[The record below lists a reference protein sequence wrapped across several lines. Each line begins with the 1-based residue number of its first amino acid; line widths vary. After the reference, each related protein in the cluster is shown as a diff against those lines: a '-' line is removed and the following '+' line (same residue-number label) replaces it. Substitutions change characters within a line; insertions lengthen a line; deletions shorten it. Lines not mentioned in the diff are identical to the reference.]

1 MSDNNS
7 QQKQVQ
13 FTDSQFHADEIA
25 VQARLGIAE
34 KVAHYSKGFIRDAMP
49 EQHREFFCQL
59 PMVVLGMVDHDGFPW
74 ALPLYG
80 KPGFIQSPSD
90 TQLTLEATPDLASL
104 FALDVHHGQKI
115 GLLGIELETRRR
127 NRMNGTIREISSQ
140 SLAIEVEQS
149 FGNCPQYIQTRA
161 FNYNELESSAYQ
173 ADPTGFEHLTLA
185 TNIAPSSKS
194 LIESADTFFIASR
207 TRDFNEDK
215 RTGIDAS
222 HRGGKPGFVK
232 VTGNSLSFPDFSGNK
247 FFNTLGNITS
257 DGRVGLYFPNYATG
271 DAVFLTGQASIAWQ
285 HKALPDIK
293 GAERIIEV
301 TVEKSVFI
309 SGYLPVTGEL
319 VENSPALDNTGTW
332 LKQAATPSVTS
343 ETAPN
348 MSNVLNTQNNAF
360 SPFVITKKQRESS
373 TITSFYFAPRD
384 IKSQNPEK
392 VRTDIKRTHKES
404 TEKVSTDKASTEK
417 AASSYQ
423 AGQFIPIKIALP
435 NSQKTAQRSYTLSQA
450 QTSSLSQA
458 HTGATNNHYR
468 ISVKREPQ
476 GLVSK
481 ALHDHYQVGDTVWLG
496 QPAGNFTLKTSDK
509 PIVLLSSGVGITP
522 MIAMLQGQINL
533 LKEQSANVIKPRPV
547 WFIHGSQNSDTQAF
561 NAYLKTLSA
570 QHQWLNIKTFY
581 SRPLKRHKLGQDYD
595 IKGRIS
601 VTELRQIL
609 PDINCDYYL
618 CGSEQFMRDLFAG
631 LIKLGVEKTN
641 ISYEFFG
648 AGSIEEP
655 TQSQQP
661 THQTSHSALPE
672 KSAKSAK
679 VIFSSSQTSAQ
690 WTPNETSL
698 LALAEAK
705 GLNPMYSC
713 RSGNC
718 GACTCKLETGQVTY
732 PQQPAYP
739 VAEGEVLIC
748 CAQPAAGT
756 KTLTLTL

>member
-13 FTDSQFHADEIA
+13 FQDSQFHVDEIA

-34 KVAHYSKGFIRDAMP
+34 KVAHYSKGFIREAMP

-59 PMVVLGMVDHDGFPW
+59 PMVVLGMVDHNGFPW

-104 FALDVHHGQKI
+104 FALDIHHGQKI

-127 NRMNGTIREISSQ
+127 NRMNGTIREITGQ

-161 FNYNELESSAYQ
+161 FNYNQLQSSTCQ
-173 ADPTGFEHLTLA
+173 ANSNDFEHLTLA
-185 TNIAPSSKS
+185 ANIAPSSKS

-207 TRDFNEDK
+207 TRDFNQDK

-222 HRGGKPGFVK
+222 HRGGNPGFVK
-232 VTGNSLSFPDFSGNK
+232 VSGNSLSFPDFSGNK

-285 HKALPDIK
+285 HEALADIK

-309 SGYLPVTGEL
+309 SDYLPVTGEL

-332 LKQAATPSVTS
+332 LKQTAMPSVTP

-348 MSNVLNTQNNAF
+348 MPNEINAQNNAF
-360 SPFVITKKQRESS
+360 TPFVITKKQRESK
-373 TITSFYFAPRD
+373 TITSFYFAPSD
-384 IKSQNPEK
+384 VKPQNPEK
-392 VRTDIKRTHKES
+392 VRTDKEPTDKES
-404 TEKVSTDKASTEK
+404 TEQAV
-417 AASSYQ
+417 SSYQ
-423 AGQFIPIKIALP
+423 AGQFIPIKITLP
-435 NSQKTAQRSYTLSQA
+435 NSRETAQRSYTLSQA
-450 QTSSLSQA
+450 QTSSLSQTQ
-458 HTGATNNHYR
+458 TGATNNHYR
-468 ISVKREPQ
+468 ISVKREPH

-481 ALHDHYQVGDTVWLG
+481 ALHEHYQVGDTVWLG
-496 QPAGNFTLKTSDK
+496 QLAGNFTLKAGSK

-533 LKEQSANVIKPRPV
+533 LKEQSANGIKPRPV

-581 SRPLKRHKLGQDYD
+581 SRPLNRDKLGQDYD

-618 CGSEQFMRDLFAG
+618 CGSEQFMRDLYAG
-631 LIKLGVEKTN
+631 LIEIGVEKAN

-648 AGSIEEP
+648 AGSIEAPIEG
-655 TQSQQP
+655 QQLAR
-661 THQTSHSALPE
+661 QTSHSSQSAN
-672 KSAKSAK
+672 SAKAAE
-679 VIFSSSQTSAQ
+679 VIFSSSKTSAQ
-690 WTPNETSL
+690 WTQDETSL

-705 GLNPMYSC
+705 GLSPMYSC

-718 GACTCKLETGQVTY
+718 GACACKLEAGQVTY

-739 VAEGEVLIC
+739 VAEGEILIC